1 MYQELKK
8 YFGFDSFRLYQE
20 DAIQELIS
28 GRDVLVLMPTGGG
41 KSLCYQLPAVLLE
54 GVAVVISPL
63 ISLMKDQVDSL
74 NSKGIKAAYLN
85 STLDASES
93 RQVIND
99 FREGNIRILYV
110 APERL
115 VMPSTLK
122 LLDSANISLFA
133 VDEAHCISEWGNDFR
148 PEYRRLGMLR
158 ARFPDVPMIALTATA
173 TPAVR
178 EDIKKQLRMRRA
190 LTYVSSFSRPNLSYE
205 IIHTTNPLSGIV
217 SYLKKHTS
225 DSGIIYCPTRNTAE
239 ETASRL
245 KSRGFDATSYH
256 AGLTDEVRSNC
267 QEAFLNGR
275 VRIVVATV
283 AFGMGV
289 DKPDVRF
296 VIHYCPPSNLES
308 YYQQTGRGGRDGLP
322 CDCLLFLSG
331 KDWHRLR
338 YFVDR
343 MESHRERDVAFSK
356 LQQMMRYCEATKCRR
371 RLLLDYFGETMEEDC
386 GTCDVCQSPPIL
398 GDATEQARILINC
411 VKEVKQQFGMNH
423 VVDIIS
429 GSRSKKVTRYS
440 HQRLRSYRKGS
451 DIPKTVWKNVAR
463 EMISHGMLEV
473 RGSRY
478 PILKMNQKSREILSG
493 RCSVQLKSLPPKSG
507 KSDTSPSGNEIQGK
521 DSTEL
526 FDRLKNLRT
535 SIARE
540 ANVKPYVVF
549 ADTSLRQ
556 MTATLPETHE
566 QMMKLNGVGEVRVK
580 KYGDIFLSEINN
592 YRMQTINSSTGIQS

>member
-1 MYQELKK
+1 MYQELKQH
-8 YFGFDSFRLYQE
+8 FGFDGFRLYQE
-20 DAIQELIS
+20 DAINDLIS

-54 GVAVVISPL
+54 GVAVVVSPL

-93 RQVIND
+93 RQVMND

-158 ARFPDVPMIALTATA
+158 TRFPDVPMIALTATA

-178 EDIKKQLRMRRA
+178 EDIKKQLRMRSA
-190 LTYVSSFSRPNLSYE
+190 STYVSSFNRPNLNYE
-205 IIHTTNPLSGIV
+205 IIHSTNPLSGIV
-217 SYLKKHTS
+217 NYLKKHTS

-245 KSRGFDATSYH
+245 KSRGFNATSYH
-256 AGLTDEVRSNC
+256 AGLSDDTRARRQD
-267 QEAFLNGR
+267 AFLKGK

-296 VIHYCPPSNLES
+296 VIHYCPPQNLES

-338 YFVDR
+338 YFIDR

-371 RLLLDYFGETMEEDC
+371 RLLLEYFGESMEEDC
-386 GTCDVCQSPPIL
+386 GTCDVCQSPPSL
-398 GDATEQARILINC
+398 NDATEQAQILINC
-411 VKEVKQQFGMNH
+411 VKEVRQQFGINH
-423 VVDIIS
+423 VIDIIG
-429 GSRSKKVTRYS
+429 GSRSQKIIKYS
-440 HQRLRSYRKGS
+440 HHRLRSYGKGS
-451 DIPKTVWKNVAR
+451 GIPKTVWKDMAR
-463 EMISHGMLEV
+463 EMIGHGMLEV

-478 PILKMNQKSREILSG
+478 PILKMNQKSRDILSG
-493 RCSVQLKSLPPKSG
+493 KCSVQLKSLPSG
-507 KSDTSPSGNEIQGK
+507 TAIPTKPAPETKIQRR
-521 DSTEL
+521 DPTEL
-526 FDRLKNLRT
+526 FDRLKALRT
-535 SIARE
+535 SVARKGK
-540 ANVKPYVVF
+540 VKPYVVF

-556 MTATLPETHE
+556 MTTDLPETPE
-566 QMMKLNGVGEVRVK
+566 QMLKLTGVGEKRMQ
-580 KYGDIFLSEINN
+580 KYGDLFLSEIDN
-592 YRMQTINSSTGIQS
+592 YRMETLSS

>member
-1 MYQELKK
+1 MYQTLKK
-8 YFGFDSFRLYQE
+8 YFGFDGFRLYQE
-20 DAIQELIS
+20 DAIHDLIS

-41 KSLCYQLPAVLLE
+41 KSLCYQLPAILLE
-54 GVAVVISPL
+54 GVAIVISPL

-74 NSKGIKAAYLN
+74 NSKGIKASYLN

-93 RQVIND
+93 QQVISD
-99 FREGNIRILYV
+99 FCEGKLDILYI

-122 LLDSANISLFA
+122 LLDSANISFFA
-133 VDEAHCISEWGNDFR
+133 VDEAHCISDWGNDFR
-148 PEYRRLGMLR
+148 PEYRRLGTLR
-158 ARFPDVPMIALTATA
+158 SRYPNVPMIALTATA

-178 EDIKKQLRMRRA
+178 EDIKKQLRMHCA
-190 LTYVSSFSRPNLSYE
+190 STYVSSFNRPNLNYE
-205 IIHTTNPLSGIV
+205 IIKSTNPFSGIV
-217 SYLKKHTS
+217 NYLKKHTS
-225 DSGIIYCPTRNTAE
+225 DSGIIYCPTRKAVE
-239 ETASRL
+239 ETASLL
-245 KSRGFDATSYH
+245 KSRGFNATSYH
-256 AGLTDEVRSNC
+256 AGLSDDIRSKR
-267 QEAFLNGR
+267 QDDFLNGK

-296 VIHYCPPSNLES
+296 VIHYSPPSNLES

-322 CDCLLFLSG
+322 CDCLLFLSE

-338 YFVDR
+338 YFIDS

-371 RLLLDYFGETMEEDC
+371 RMLLEYFGESMEEDC
-386 GTCDVCQSPPIL
+386 GTCDVCRDPPTL
-398 GDATEQARILINC
+398 YDATKEAQILINC
-411 VKEVKQQFGMNH
+411 VKEVKQQFGINH

-429 GSRSKKVTRYS
+429 GSRSQKVTRYS
-440 HQRLRSYRKGS
+440 HHRLRSYGKGS
-451 DIPKTVWKNVAR
+451 GIPKAVWKNMAR

-473 RGSRY
+473 KGSRY
-478 PILKMNQKSREILSG
+478 PVLKMNQKSRDILSG
-493 RCSVQLKSLPPKSG
+493 KCSVQLKSILPKSE
-507 KSDTSPSGNEIQGK
+507 SSTSPPYTNDILK
-521 DSTEL
+521 NDSAEL

-535 SIARE
+535 SIARD
-540 ANVKPYVVF
+540 AKVKPYVVF

-556 MTATLPETHE
+556 MSATLPETHE
-566 QMMKLNGVGEVRVK
+566 QMMKLNGVGKIRVK

-592 YRMQTINSSTGIQS
+592 YRMETINSSTGM